1 MGKNKRNRNR
11 PAGKPVAV
19 PPMHTA
25 HAEFSLWRRYR
36 WLSSGVVGALVLG
49 AIAYGWWTNGLSTHS
64 SAVAPLATS
73 PAKADF
79 VGAGACAGCH
89 SSEFAAWQN
98 SQHAKA
104 MQHATSDTVLG
115 DFNNASFTYDGIMST
130 FFRRDGKFFVN
141 TDGADGKL
149 ADFEILY
156 TFGLYPLQQYLVA
169 FPDGR
174 MQALSIAWDARPK
187 SAGGG
192 HWYHLYPND
201 HITYKDPLHWTRLNQ
216 NWNWMCANC
225 HTTKLDRNYDAAA
238 NTYATT
244 WKEINVACEACH
256 GPASNH
262 IAWAKHAPGSEK
274 LADHGLIVTLDERSG
289 VTWTR
294 VAATGN
300 AVRSAPLTSERE
312 LAVCAQCHSR
322 RAAFAPGMDHDGHL
336 FDTYDIALLSD
347 HLYFADGQQRDEV
360 YDIGSFLQSRMHAQG
375 VTCSDCH
382 DPHSAQLR
390 APGNAVCVQCH
401 AAVKYDAPAHTLH
414 AAGSTGAQ
422 CAACHMPTRDYMV
435 IDPRHDHSIRIPRP
449 DLSAKL
455 QTPNACTDCHRD
467 RNPSW
472 AAAIIERAFGRDRKG
487 FQTFGA
493 VLQDGRIGAP
503 GAAENLMMLSKDAH
517 SPAIV
522 RATALADLRPYL
534 SAGVMPAL
542 AAGLADPDPM
552 VRGAALDVLLS
563 APPAERIRL
572 ALGLLDDPSTI
583 VRIKAARAL
592 AIMPDQGGDA
602 VMRAQLGRAF
612 AEYVASQ
619 RTNADRPEAHL
630 NLGLFFTERRDPAQS
645 EAEYRAALAL
655 QPDFIPAMVNLAD
668 LYRTY
673 SREADAE
680 QLLMSGL
687 NSVPGNADLLH
698 ALGLLRVRQK
708 RVAEALPLLKQ
719 AARAD
724 PNNPRYA
731 YVYGI
736 ALHDSGEAKQG
747 IAVLEQALTRFPR
760 DPGLLSALAAYARD
774 AGDAKSAAAYSK
786 RLSDVAPPRGVEQ

>member
-1 MGKNKRNRNR
+1 MGKNKRDRNA
-11 PAGKPVAV
+11 PARNSGD
-19 PPMHTA
+19 PPLHTA
-25 HAEFSLWRRYR
+25 LWHRYR
-36 WLSSGVVGALVLG
+36 WPGLGAIAALALG
-49 AIAYGWWTNGLSTHS
+49 AIAYGWWANARLTGS
-64 SAVAPLATS
+64 SAVVPPAAS
-73 PAKADF
+73 PTKADF
-79 VGAGACAGCH
+79 VGADACAGCH
-89 SSEFAAWQN
+89 SGEFAAWQN

-104 MQHATSDTVLG
+104 MQHASVDTVLG
-115 DFNNASFTYDGIMST
+115 DFNDARFTYDGIVSN

-192 HWYHLYPND
+192 RWYHLYPND

-225 HTTKLDRNYDAAA
+225 HTTKLDRNYNAAA

-262 IAWAKHAPGSEK
+262 VAWAKHAPGGEK
-274 LADHGLIVTLDERSG
+274 FADHGLIVALDERSG

-312 LAVCAQCHSR
+312 LAVCAQCHAR
-322 RAAFAPGMDHDGHL
+322 RAAFAPGMDHDGRL

-390 APGNAVCVQCH
+390 APGNSVCEQCH
-401 AAVKYDAPAHTLH
+401 AAAKYDAPAHTLH
-414 AAGSTGAQ
+414 AAGSAGAQ
-422 CAACHMPTRDYMV
+422 CAACHMPTRDYML

-455 QTPNACTDCHRD
+455 QTPNACTDCHKD
-467 RNPSW
+467 RNASW
-472 AAAIIERAFGRDRKG
+472 AAATIEHAFGPDRKG
-487 FQTFGA
+487 FQKFGTA
-493 VLQDGRIGAP
+493 LHGGRIGAA
-503 GAAENLMMLSKDAH
+503 GAAANLMVLSKDAE

-542 AAGLADPDPM
+542 EAGLADPDPM
-552 VRGAALDVLLS
+552 VRGAALDVLVS
-563 APPAERIRL
+563 APPQERIRL

-602 VMRAQLGRAF
+602 AMRAQLGRGF

-619 RTNADRPEAHL
+619 RANADRPEAHL
-630 NLGLFFTERRDPAQS
+630 NLGLFFTERRDPAPS

-673 SREADAE
+673 GREADAE
-680 QLLMSGL
+680 LVLTSGL
-687 NSVPGNADLLH
+687 QSAPGNADLLH
-698 ALGLLRVRQK
+698 ALGLLRIRQK
-708 RVAEALPLLKQ
+708 RVADALPLLKQ

-736 ALHDSGEAKQG
+736 ALHDSGAAKQG
-747 IAVLEQALTRFPR
+747 IAVLEQALTRFPN
-760 DPGLLSALAAYARD
+760 DPDLLSALAAYARD
-774 AGDAKSAAAYSK
+774 AGDSQRAEHYSK
-786 RLSDVAPPRGVEQ
+786 RLSDVAPSRGGAEQ